1 MLIKLIVRA
10 GGGIRETGTCVV
22 VVIKCQYQRRRSVCR
37 SVEISWLIAALYN
50 HLDKNTDRDAY
61 AK

>member
-1 MLIKLIVRA
+1 MKRGRASSLSSSVSIKGVA
-10 GGGIRETGTCVV
+10 
-22 VVIKCQYQRRRSVCR
+22 SVCR